1 MEEQVSI
8 TKEGTVKKDI
18 KAILDTLGVY
28 YFMPSGNGY
37 GRSAIPDFV
46 GCYKGHFIAIEAK
59 ADNLQATAIQQREL
73 NRISSH
79 EGLGIC
85 INAENIGELRGIL
98 EALK

>member
-1 MEEQVSI
+1 MGI
-8 TKEGTVKKDI
+8 TKEGVVKKSI
-18 KAILDTLGVY
+18 KDILDEVGVY

-59 ADNLQATAIQQREL
+59 AGNLQATAIQEREL
-73 NRISSH
+73 TRINSH

-85 INAENIGELRGIL
+85 INAENIGMLRLLLEGI
-98 EALK
+98 K

>member
-1 MEEQVSI
+1 MSI
-8 TKEGTVKKDI
+8 TKEGSVKKDI

-79 EGLGIC
+79 EGVGIC

>member
-1 MEEQVSI
+1 MST
-8 TKEGTVKKDI
+8 TKEGSVKKDI

-79 EGLGIC
+79 EGVGVC

>member
-1 MEEQVSI
+1 MSI
-8 TKEGTVKKDI
+8 TKEGVIKKDI

-73 NRISSH
+73 TRINSH
-79 EGLGIC
+79 KGLGLC
-85 INAENIGELRGIL
+85 INTENIGGLRALL
-98 EALK
+98 EALLCD